1 MEPSCDKRYV
11 AQATRSCTGLHLRR
25 FVSYSFLSSFNKLK
39 TAHEIKSFFPNLFL
53 KPLLSIQYQPVSS
66 AKVVAILFPVDL
78 FSMHIE
84 NVIN

>member
-1 MEPSCDKRYV
+1 MEPYCDKRYV
-11 AQATRSCTGLHLRR
+11 AQAKRLCTGLHLQR

-39 TAHEIKSFFPNLFL
+39 TVHEIKSFFPNPFL